1 MGDISEDLCAI
12 QRSQGVD
19 SDGKRANQQVVLPST
34 ALEDG
39 GKAAILEASEL
50 GAICESRLYEKRE
63 CTIWSW
69 SPARLKTLQAS

>member
-19 SDGKRANQQVVLPST
+19 SDGKRANQQVVLPSM

-39 GKAAILEASEL
+39 GKSSNFR
-50 GAICESRLYEKRE
+50 G
-63 CTIWSW
+63 
-69 SPARLKTLQAS
+69 Q